1 MTKNDDPEQARI
13 AQDLDVPPQRLSEGP
28 VHTGRG
34 GAANVQGLSAEE
46 AEANRSHNVQL
57 VNRPYESNA
66 SLGVKGWADRGKDFL
81 FGIGKRN
88 K

>member
-1 MTKNDDPEQARI
+1 
-13 AQDLDVPPQRLSEGP
+13 
-28 VHTGRG
+28 
-34 GAANVQGLSAEE
+34 VQGLSAEE